1 MKGKAT
7 DRGLWRLVARR
18 DFWVRLRERSFI
30 ISTLINLVVI
40 SVLISIRAF
49 GGGTGGASFVV
60 GTLAGE
66 PAGDRIEAIAQTVP
80 GFRARIVP
88 FSDDV
93 AARAAVA
100 DGRVDG
106 ALIGDRLVVKEVAPA
121 PLQQIVQLS
130 VTAERQEGVLDRYGV
145 TAEDR
150 AELGGGPPLVIESL
164 QPGDPNRDQN
174 EAIAFVGM
182 ILLYGQ
188 LFGYGVW
195 VASGVLEEKSSRVVE
210 ILLAA
215 MRARQLMA
223 GKIVGIGLLGLLQLA
238 FLGGFAIAL
247 ALATGAIDLPGS
259 AAFIALLDIGY
270 FVLAFAF
277 YASLFAVA
285 GALVSRME
293 ELQNVLVPVN
303 LVIIVSFFISI
314 SALADPNSPLVRV
327 ASILPTS
334 SALAM
339 PVRIAVGVAAWW
351 EIALSVVLSIAGTFA
366 LIPIAGRAYA
376 GAVLRIGGRV
386 KLREAWRAEA

>member
-1 MKGKAT
+1 VN
-7 DRGLWRLVARR
+7 RGIWKLVARR
-18 DFWVRLRERSFI
+18 DFWVRIRERSFLV
-30 ISTLINLVVI
+30 STLINLAVISIIVTIRAVGGGDGEASYRIGVVSGGTDEDRI
-40 SVLISIRAF
+40 SVLAD
-49 GGGTGGASFVV
+49 V
-60 GTLAGE
+60 
-66 PAGDRIEAIAQTVP
+66 VP
-80 GFRARIVP
+80 GVRARVLEFP
-88 FSDDV
+88 GEQ

-100 DGRVDG
+100 AGHVDG
-106 ALIGDRLVVKEVAPA
+106 ALIDQTFVVDEVAPA
-121 PLQQIVQLS
+121 QLVQL
-130 VTAERQEGVLDRYGV
+130 VQLAVAAERQDAILDRYQV
-145 TAEDR
+145 TPQDR
-150 AELGGGPPLVIESL
+150 DVLESGPQLEVESL
-164 QPGDPNRDQN
+164 QPGDPNRSQN

-215 MRARQLMA
+215 MHARQLMA
-223 GKIVGIGLLGLLQLA
+223 GKIVGIGLLGLAQLV
-238 FLGGFAIAL
+238 FIGGFAIAL
-247 ALATGAIDLPGS
+247 ALLTGAIDLPGS
-259 AAFIALLDIGY
+259 AASIALLDIGY

-314 SALADPNSPLVRV
+314 SALSNPDSLLVRV

-339 PVRIAVGVAAWW
+339 PVRIVLDVASWW
-351 EIALSVVLSIAGTFA
+351 EVALSVGLSIASTLL
-366 LIPIAGRAYA
+366 LIPLAGRAYA
-376 GAVLRIGGRV
+376 GAVLRTGGRV
-386 KLREAWRAEA
+386 KLREAWRAHA

>member
-1 MKGKAT
+1 M
-7 DRGLWRLVARR
+7 WRLVARR

-30 ISTLINLVVI
+30 VSTLINLVVI
-40 SVLISIRAF
+40 SILISIRAF
-49 GGGTGGASFVV
+49 SGGDGEASYRIGVLGEGGASEE
-60 GTLAGE
+60 LA
-66 PAGDRIEAIAQTVP
+66 AIAEALP
-80 GFRARIVP
+80 GVDARVVP
-88 FSDDV
+88 FADED

-100 DGRVDG
+100 GGEIDG
-106 ALIGDRLVVKEVAPA
+106 AVLGEKLVVEKAAPA
-121 PLQQIVQLS
+121 SLVQLVQLA
-130 VTAERQEGVLDRYGV
+130 VTAERQAVVLDRYEV
-145 TAEDR
+145 TAADR
-150 AELGGGPPLVIESL
+150 QALLGGSPLEVESL
-164 QPGDPNRDQN
+164 EPGDPNRDQN

-215 MRARQLMA
+215 IRARQLMA
-223 GKIVGIGLLGLLQLA
+223 GKIVGIGLLGLVQLA
-238 FLGGFAIAL
+238 FIGGFAISL
-247 ALATGAIDLPGS
+247 ALLTGAIDLPGS
-259 AAFIALLDIGY
+259 AISIAFLDIGY

-314 SALADPNSPLVRV
+314 SALANPDTLLVRV

-334 SALAM
+334 AALAM
-339 PVRIAVGVAAWW
+339 PARIAVGVARWW
-351 EIALSVVLSIAGTFA
+351 EIALSIVLSVAGTFL
-366 LIPIAGRAYA
+366 LIPVAGRAYA
-376 GAVLRIGGRV
+376 GAVLRIGSRV
-386 KLREAWRAEA
+386 RLRDAWRAAA

>member
-1 MKGKAT
+1 MN
-7 DRGLWRLVARR
+7 RGIWRLVARR
-18 DFWVRLRERSFI
+18 DFWVRIRERSFV
-30 ISTLINLVVI
+30 ISTLINLAVI
-40 SVLISIRAF
+40 STIIMIRAV
-49 GGGTGGASFVV
+49 GGGGDGEASYRIGVVSDGGD
-60 GTLAGE
+60 E
-66 PAGDRIEAIAQTVP
+66 DRIAALADVVP
-80 GFRARIVP
+80 GVRARVLS
-88 FSDDV
+88 FSGED

-100 DGRVDG
+100 AGHVDG
-106 ALIGDRLVVKEVAPA
+106 ALIDQSLVVDEVAPA
-121 PLQQIVQLS
+121 QLVQLAQLA
-130 VTAERQEGVLDRYGV
+130 VAAEQQDVILDRYQV
-145 TAEDR
+145 TSQDR
-150 AELGGGPPLVIESL
+150 DVLRSGPRLKVESL
-164 QPGDPNRDQN
+164 QPGDPNRSQN

-223 GKIVGIGLLGLLQLA
+223 GKIVGIGLLGLAQLV
-238 FLGGFAIAL
+238 FIGGFAIAL
-247 ALATGAIDLPGS
+247 ALLTGAIDLPGS
-259 AAFIALLDIGY
+259 AASIALLDVGY

-314 SALADPNSPLVRV
+314 SALSNPDSPLVRV

-339 PVRIAVGVAAWW
+339 PVRIVVGAALWW
-351 EIALSVVLSIAGTFA
+351 EVALSVVLSIASTLL
-366 LIPIAGRAYA
+366 LIPLAGRAYA
-376 GAVLRIGGRV
+376 GAVLRTGGRV
-386 KLREAWRAEA
+386 KLREAWRAHA

>member
-1 MKGKAT
+1 VTPSAT
-7 DRGLWRLVARR
+7 DRGAWRLVARR

-30 ISTLINLVVI
+30 VSTLINLVVI

-49 GGGTGGASFVV
+49 GGASGDAHYQVGVLRGGQ
-60 GTLAGE
+60 
-66 PAGDRIEAIAQTVP
+66 IEARLAALGDAVP
-80 GFRARIVP
+80 GVHARAVSFP
-88 FSDDV
+88 QED

-100 DGRVDG
+100 EGRVDA
-106 ALIGDRLVVKEVAPA
+106 ALIGEQLVVDKAAPTLLVQLVRLVVA
-121 PLQQIVQLS
+121 S
-130 VTAERQEGVLDRYGV
+130 ERQDVIFQRYGV
-145 TAEDR
+145 SQDDR
-150 AELGGGPPLVIESL
+150 EAFRRGPPVTVEYL
-164 QPGDPNRDQN
+164 QPGDPNREQN

-215 MRARQLMA
+215 IRARQLMG

-238 FLGGFAIAL
+238 FIGGFAIAL
-247 ALATGAIDLPGS
+247 ALLTGAIDLPGS
-259 AAFIALLDIGY
+259 AVSIAALDIGF

-285 GALVSRME
+285 GALVSRRE

-314 SALADPNSPLVRV
+314 SALANPDSSLVRV

-351 EIALSVVLSIAGTFA
+351 EIALAVGLSIAGTLL
-366 LIPIAGRAYA
+366 LIPLAGRAYA
-376 GAVLRIGGRV
+376 GAVLRTGGRV
-386 KLREAWRAEA
+386 RLRDAWRAAA